1 MFEPDKIAT
10 AVITGHHEYDV
21 VGLQTLFRSIP
32 GVDAYPQNLEDF
44 VTDTGNARSRYDVV
58 VFYNYHLPTPDEEFD
73 GKMRT
78 ALDELGETGQGIL
91 VLHHAIVAFT
101 DWGRWDDICG
111 MTGRKPTGGAPD
123 QRMRI
128 EVANSD
134 HPITRGLASWEII
147 DEIYTGMGDAG
158 EGNEVL
164 LTTEHPGSMRTIA
177 WTRTFGK
184 SRVLCYQNGHDAQAF
199 IDPRFR
205 TVVGRGLQWLAGRS

>member
-1 MFEPDKIAT
+1 MFDPDKIAA

-21 VGLQTLFRSIP
+21 VGLQTLFRGIP
-32 GVDAYPQNLEDF
+32 EIDAYPQNMEDF

-58 VFYNYHLPTPDEEFD
+58 AFYNYHLPTPEAEFD
-73 GKMRT
+73 GRMKA

-101 DWGRWDDICG
+101 DWGRWDDVCG
-111 MTGRKPTGGAPD
+111 MTGRKPTGGAAD
-123 QRMRI
+123 QRMRV
-128 EVANSD
+128 EVANPG
-134 HPITRGLASWEII
+134 HPITRGLAPWEII
-147 DEIYTGMGDAG
+147 DEFYTMDDPG

-164 LTTEHPGSMRTIA
+164 LTTDHPGSMRAIA

-199 IDPRFR
+199 TNPNFR
-205 TVVGRGLQWLAGRS
+205 TVLGRGLQWLAGRI